1 MYKVSS
7 ADRNRI
13 VHLYTVQEWTLKEIA
28 IEYPFSARVV
38 KRVLREE
45 GVQLRKPT
53 LRPEKRRKH
62 RNDLWE
68 QAGTIVALYLDEKK
82 SPRQIAAQFGCS
94 TQPILDILKAK
105 GVEMRS
111 LKESRRYRPDKYGY
125 AEHQKETVHREA
137 GRKPVEVNRK
147 MSVRELRDADL
158 TIDQISEITSMSR
171 VDIFQELQP

>member
-13 VHLYTVQEWTLKEIA
+13 VHRYTDMEWTLKEIA
-28 IEYPFSARVV
+28 IGYPFSARVV

-53 LRPEKRRKH
+53 LRPKKRRKH
-62 RNDLWE
+62 RKDLWE
-68 QAGTIVALYLDEKK
+68 QADRIVYLYVEKKK
-82 SPRQIAAQFGCS
+82 SPRQLAAQFGCS

-111 LKESRRYRPDKYGY
+111 LKESRRYRQDKYGY
-125 AEHQKETVHREA
+125 AEHQKETVQREA
-137 GRKPVEVNRK
+137 GLKPVEVNRK
-147 MSVRELRDADL
+147 MTVRELRDAEL
-158 TIDQISEITSMSR
+158 TIDQISEITGLSG
-171 VDIFQELQP
+171 VDVFEELQQ

>member
-1 MYKVSS
+1 MFKVSR

-13 VHLYTVQEWTLKEIA
+13 VHLYTVQEQTLKEIA
-28 IEYPFSARVV
+28 AGYPFSERVV

-62 RNDLWE
+62 HRVWE
-68 QAGTIVALYLDEKK
+68 QADMIVALYLDKKK

-125 AEHQKETVHREA
+125 AEHQKETIPREA
-137 GRKPVEVNRK
+137 GLKPVEVNRK
-147 MSVRELRDADL
+147 MSVRELRDAEL
-158 TIDQISEITSMSR
+158 TINQIADITGLSR
-171 VDIFQELQP
+171 VDVFEELQS